1 VLRVFALDSGA
12 TAPFV
17 VAAVD
22 GTIAA
27 RGTVTRDGDSYRVR
41 VVEGALHDW
50 AIEVDGERSPVQTGQ
65 SLDWKA
71 K

>member
-1 VLRVFALDSGA
+1 
-12 TAPFV
+12 
-17 VAAVD
+17 VD